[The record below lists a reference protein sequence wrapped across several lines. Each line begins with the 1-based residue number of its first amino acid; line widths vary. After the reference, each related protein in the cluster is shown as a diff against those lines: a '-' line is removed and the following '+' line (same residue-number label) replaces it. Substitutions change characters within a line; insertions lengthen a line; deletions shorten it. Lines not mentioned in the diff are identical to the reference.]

1 MSATLLTAQRKN
13 GRRKGCRLGI
23 GAQPRLGDDV
33 LASHLIQLWGL
44 DGDEAR
50 QEKSHQS
57 VTLLYQFPFPISA
70 RCINYDGFLLVV
82 SLKLGKFQPVAIK
95 VTSAARPGTSGYH
108 GLPGW
113 KCESTAKSRPNRPQW
128 KKSSWNSSLGPY
140 DMFPQRITLVASY
153 TYLYPSW

>member
-70 RCINYDGFLLVV
+70 RCLNYDGFLLVV

-108 GLPGW
+108 WLPG
-113 KCESTAKSRPNRPQW
+113 
-128 KKSSWNSSLGPY
+128 
-140 DMFPQRITLVASY
+140 
-153 TYLYPSW
+153 